1 MVEGEKKEGII
12 TTIVRKPSDK
22 PEYGCVDSAVSLVHN
37 PGIPDCHT
45 QAAKEIVLSSLMND
59 STASGILS
67 AKHVNRVHKL
77 YNTGVNSI
85 QPSAHEG
92 SNAQTVRNESVED
105 YRMIRR
111 GLSDNVAAMK
121 SRGKVKFIR
130 QTSKPAGKPVKISQ
144 PTEYGHVYL
153 NIYDLESVNKVVN
166 VVAGTFGAGAYHAG
180 VEIYGYEYNYGYTS
194 LGGTGVM
201 QSFPRFHPS
210 HVYRKTIDLGKTRFS
225 PREVNEIVE
234 RLKLQWPGN
243 KYDLLKRNC
252 LNFANAF
259 CVELEVGEIPSWVMG
274 LQNKINWTCDSFNS
288 GAAKIKEFD
297 RTVGISRAFGTLQRK
312 LTGQSVTK

>member
-1 MVEGEKKEGII
+1 MAEGEKKEDVI
-12 TTIVRKPSDK
+12 TNMAKNPSDNPK
-22 PEYGCVDSAVSLVHN
+22 YGRVDSAVSLMR
-37 PGIPDCHT
+37 PLEITDCHT
-45 QAAKEIVLSSLMND
+45 QAAKEIVLNSLLND
-59 STASGILS
+59 SIISGTLS
-67 AKHVNRVHKL
+67 VKHVNRVHKL

-85 QPSAHEG
+85 PPGAYG
-92 SNAQTVRNESVED
+92 SRNAQVVRNESIED
-105 YRMIRR
+105 HRMIRR
-111 GLSDNVAAMK
+111 GLSDNVTGMR
-121 SRGKVKFIR
+121 SRGEVKFIR
-130 QTSKPAGKPVKISQ
+130 QTSRPIGKPVNPSQ

-210 HVYRKTIDLGKTRFS
+210 HVYRKTLDLGRTRFS
-225 PREVNEIVE
+225 PREVNEIIE
-234 RLKLQWPGN
+234 RLKSEWPGN

-259 CVELEVGEIPSWVMG
+259 CVDLEVGEIPSWVMG

-288 GAAKIKEFD
+288 GAAKIKVCLLEKSFNF
-297 RTVGISRAFGTLQRK
+297 VGI
-312 LTGQSVTK
+312 